1 MIQLLED
8 FVNPSFLAGLSCGI
22 ISSALIYRLLANDDT
37 TILPKNEHGELSY
50 GDSINR
56 NEQTY
61 KLLLVVRTDLK
72 MGKGKI
78 AAQCSHAAVAA
89 YKQILHK
96 DPEMLK
102 GWENV
107 GQPKVVVKVYSE
119 EELLSLE
126 TISRSKGLL
135 TSVVRDAGRTQI
147 APGSKTV
154 LAIGPAT
161 TEAIDEVTCHLKLL

>member
-1 MIQLLED
+1 MIQLIED

-22 ISSALIYRLLANDDT
+22 ISSALIYRLLANDVPT
-37 TILPKNEHGELSY
+37 NLPKNEDDELAY
-50 GDSINR
+50 GGPIN
-56 NEQTY
+56 NSGQTY
-61 KLLLVVRTDLK
+61 KLLLVVRNDLK

-102 GWENV
+102 WWENY
-107 GQPKVVVKVYSE
+107 GQPKIVVKVDSE
-119 EELLSLE
+119 EELLSIA